1 MSTVVT
7 MNGKTYVEPGSYAI
21 TVYQPTSVVNVASF
35 GRVMII
41 DTGLSQEK
49 VGDAT
54 YEFAGGAGIAGVDAS
69 GRKAIYSFENF
80 EDFSDFMG
88 GGMITDL
95 AEKIFT
101 PIDGSLGAPRLY
113 YTRAAKTTPATL
125 TIGTG
130 TNSIVLTCLNEGA
143 VGNGINDGDMSELS
157 NGTLENLKVGYALA
171 IKAGVDDTSKFI
183 ATIYRGNYRGTDA
196 AGEPY
201 GTYTFAQAYGEMIAQ
216 SGEIATY
223 DELYNWLITSSM
235 VMANFRPSK
244 GTGFVGT
251 TAVEVMEPT
260 AFTGGSTAYTGSKGE
275 NEYYPDVLEAI
286 RELEVTFFLCTDY
299 GVVNGTKASSN
310 GKLFTFLK
318 NDAKFDEFMFV
329 AGGEGKTDLL
339 TTNTITQTSQAL
351 AVHYNDEKVI
361 IVHGSPTVARKDGN
375 GTKNLPSI
383 YLAAAIMGLNAGLA
397 AQTPLT
403 FKRVGYD
410 AYAYDLTFS
419 ERVKALQ
426 AGIMHVREVSGY
438 YRVNQGITSLQNNKQ
453 TIAEDGQTFELSIA
467 LIKAQLN
474 KELILDA
481 QTRFTGNTAAQAS
494 PNTVKDFAETKLT
507 SLVAVVGADNLI
519 ISWKNVKV
527 SAKNGDYKVTYDF
540 VPNVPVNKT
549 FFIGNMLDYTFN
561 S

>member
-1 MSTVVT
+1 

-49 VGDAT
+49 AGDAT

-69 GRKAIYSFENF
+69 GRKAIYAFENF

-95 AEKIFT
+95 AQKLFT
-101 PIDGSLGAPRLY
+101 PIDGSLGTPRLY
-113 YTRAAKTTPATL
+113 YTRAAATVPAKL
-125 TIGTG
+125 TIGSG
-130 TNSIVLTCLNEGA
+130 NNSIVLTCLNEGV
-143 VGNGINDGDMSELS
+143 VGNGIAEGDMSELS

-201 GTYTFAQAYGEMIAQ
+201 GTYTLAQAYGEMVAQ
-216 SGEIATY
+216 SGEIGTY

-235 VMANFRPSK
+235 VMANFRPAK
-244 GTGFVGT
+244 GSAFVGT
-251 TAVEVMEPT
+251 TAIEVMEPT
-260 AFTGGSTAYTGSKGE
+260 AFAGGTTSYQGSKGE

-339 TTNTITQTSQAL
+339 TTNTVTQTSQAL

-383 YLAAAIMGLNAGLA
+383 YLAAAIMGLNAGMA
-397 AQTPLT
+397 AQTPVT

-438 YRVNQGITSLQNNKQ
+438 YRVNQGNHVASKQ
-453 TIAEDGQTFELSIA
+453 
-467 LIKAQLN
+467 
-474 KELILDA
+474 
-481 QTRFTGNTAAQAS
+481 QANHRRRR
-494 PNTVKDFAETKLT
+494 PNVR
-507 SLVAVVGADNLI
+507 VVDCPHQGSTQQGADSRRPDALYRQHGCPGF
-519 ISWKNVKV
+519 
-527 SAKNGDYKVTYDF
+527 A
-540 VPNVPVNKT
+540 
-549 FFIGNMLDYTFN
+549 
-561 S
+561 

>member
-1 MSTVVT
+1 

-49 VGDAT
+49 AGDAT

-69 GRKAIYSFENF
+69 GRKAIYAFENF

-95 AEKIFT
+95 AQKLFT
-101 PIDGSLGAPRLY
+101 PIDGSLGTPRLY
-113 YTRAAKTTPATL
+113 YTRAAATVPAKL
-125 TIGTG
+125 TIGSG
-130 TNSIVLTCLNEGA
+130 NNSIVLTCLNEGV
-143 VGNGINDGDMSELS
+143 VGNGIAEGDMSELS

-196 AGEPY
+196 AGD
-201 GTYTFAQAYGEMIAQ
+201 GTYTLAQAYGEMVAQ
-216 SGEIATY
+216 SGEIGTY

-235 VMANFRPSK
+235 VMANFRPAK
-244 GTGFVGT
+244 GSAFVGT
-251 TAVEVMEPT
+251 TAIEAMEPT
-260 AFTGGSTAYTGSKGE
+260 AFAGGTTSYQGSKGE

-339 TTNTITQTSQAL
+339 TTNTVTQTSQAL

-383 YLAAAIMGLNAGLA
+383 YLAAAIMGLNAGMA
-397 AQTPLT
+397 AQTPVT

-494 PNTVKDFAETKLT
+494 PNTVKDFTETKLT
-507 SLVAVVGADNLI
+507 SLVAKVGDDNLI

-549 FFIGNMLDYTFN
+549 FFVGNMLDYVFN

>member
-1 MSTVVT
+1 
-7 MNGKTYVEPGSYAI
+7 
-21 TVYQPTSVVNVASF
+21 
-35 GRVMII
+35 
-41 DTGLSQEK
+41 
-49 VGDAT
+49 
-54 YEFAGGAGIAGVDAS
+54 
-69 GRKAIYSFENF
+69 
-80 EDFSDFMG
+80 
-88 GGMITDL
+88 
-95 AEKIFT
+95 
-101 PIDGSLGAPRLY
+101 
-113 YTRAAKTTPATL
+113 
-125 TIGTG
+125 
-130 TNSIVLTCLNEGA
+130 
-143 VGNGINDGDMSELS
+143 MSELS

-201 GTYTFAQAYGEMIAQ
+201 GTYTFAQAYGEIVAQ
-216 SGEIATY
+216 SGEIGTY

-235 VMANFRPSK
+235 VMANFRPAK
-244 GTGFVGT
+244 GSEFVGT
-251 TAVEVMEPT
+251 TKITVMEPT
-260 AFTGGSTAYTGSKGE
+260 AFAGGTTSYQGSRGE
-275 NEYYPDVLEAI
+275 NEYYSDVLEAI
-286 RELEVTFFLCTDY
+286 RELDVTFFLCTDY
-299 GVVNGTKASSN
+299 GVVNGAKASSN

-339 TTNTITQTSQAL
+339 TTNTVTQTSQAL

-383 YLAAAIMGLNAGLA
+383 YLAAAIMGLNAGMA
-397 AQTPLT
+397 AQTPVT

-474 KELILDA
+474 KELILDG

-494 PNTVKDFAETKLT
+494 PNTVKDFTETKLT
-507 SLVAVVGADNLI
+507 SLVAKVGDDNLI
-519 ISWKNVKV
+519 ISWKNVNV

-549 FFIGNMLDYTFN
+549 FFVGNMLDYVFN

>member
-49 VGDAT
+49 EDDAT

-69 GRKAIYSFENF
+69 GRKAIYAFENF

-95 AEKIFT
+95 AQKLFT
-101 PIDGSLGAPRLY
+101 PIDGSLGTPRLY
-113 YTRAAKTTPATL
+113 YTRAAATAPAKL
-125 TIGTG
+125 TIGSG
-130 TNSIVLTCLNEGA
+130 NNSIVLTCLNEGV
-143 VGNGINDGDMSELS
+143 VGNGIADGDMSELS
-157 NGTLENLKVGYALA
+157 NGTLENLKVGYALV

-201 GTYTFAQAYGEMIAQ
+201 GTYTFAQAYGEIVAQ
-216 SGEIATY
+216 SGEIGTY

-235 VMANFRPSK
+235 VMANFRPAK
-244 GTGFVGT
+244 GSEFVGT
-251 TAVEVMEPT
+251 TKITVMEPT
-260 AFTGGSTAYTGSKGE
+260 AFAGGATYQGSGGE

-286 RELEVTFFLCTDY
+286 RELDVTFFLCTDY
-299 GVVNGTKASSN
+299 GVVNGAKASSN

-339 TTNTITQTSQAL
+339 TTNTVTHTSQAL
-351 AVHYNDEKVI
+351 AVHYNDEKVV

-383 YLAAAIMGLNAGLA
+383 YLAAAIIGLNAGMA
-397 AQTPLT
+397 AQTPVT

-494 PNTVKDFAETKLT
+494 PNTVKDFTETKLT
-507 SLVAVVGADNLI
+507 SLVAKVGDDNLI
-519 ISWKNVKV
+519 ISWKNVNV

-549 FFIGNMLDYTFN
+549 FFIGNMLDYVFN

>member
-7 MNGKTYVEPGSYAI
+7 MNGKTYVEPGSYAL

-41 DTGLSQEK
+41 DTGISSEK
-49 VGDAT
+49 DGDAT
-54 YEFAGGAGIAGVDAS
+54 YEFSGGAGIAGTDAS
-69 GRKAIYSFENF
+69 GRKAIYSFENY

-88 GGMITDL
+88 GGMVTAL
-95 AEKIFT
+95 AEKLFT
-101 PIDGSLGAPRLY
+101 PIDGSLGTPRLY
-113 YTRAAKTTPATL
+113 YTRAAKTTPAVL
-125 TIGTG
+125 TIGDSNNTI
-130 TNSIVLTCLNEGA
+130 TLTCLNEGY
-143 VGNGINDGDMSELS
+143 VGNGVGEEMEEMS
-157 NGTLENLKVGYALA
+157 NGTLSGLKVGYAMT
-171 IKAGVDDTSKFI
+171 IHAGEEDESKFI
-183 ATIYRGNYRGTDA
+183 ATIYRGNYRGMDS

-201 GTYTFAQAYGEMIAQ
+201 GTYSLADSYGEMVAQ
-216 SGEIATY
+216 SGELATY
-223 DELYNWLITSSM
+223 DDLYNWFLSSSQ
-235 VMANFRPSK
+235 VMSNFRVSK
-244 GTGFVGT
+244 GSAYAGATSI
-251 TAVEVMEPT
+251 EPMEAT
-260 AFTGGSTAYTGSKGE
+260 LFAGGATSYQGSKGE
-275 NEYYPDVLEAI
+275 NEYYPDVLESI

-299 GVVNGTKASSN
+299 GVVNGSKSSSN

-318 NDAKFDEFMFV
+318 NDAKYDEFMFV
-329 AGGEGKTDLL
+329 AGGEGKNDLL
-339 TTNTITQTSQAL
+339 NTNSITQTSQAL
-351 AVHYNDEKVI
+351 AVHYNSEKVV

-383 YLAAAIMGLNAGLA
+383 FLAAAIMGLNAGAA

-410 AYAYDLTFS
+410 AYAYDLTYN
-419 ERVKALQ
+419 ERIKALQ

-474 KELILDA
+474 KELMMDA
-481 QTRFTGNTAAQAS
+481 ETRFTGMTAAQAS
-494 PNTVKDFAETKLT
+494 PETVKNFTETKLA
-507 SLVAVVGADNLI
+507 SLVASVGNDNLI

-527 SAKNGDYKVTYDF
+527 TAKNGDYTTTYDF

-549 FFIGNMLDYTFN
+549 FFVGNILDYTFN
-561 S
+561 G